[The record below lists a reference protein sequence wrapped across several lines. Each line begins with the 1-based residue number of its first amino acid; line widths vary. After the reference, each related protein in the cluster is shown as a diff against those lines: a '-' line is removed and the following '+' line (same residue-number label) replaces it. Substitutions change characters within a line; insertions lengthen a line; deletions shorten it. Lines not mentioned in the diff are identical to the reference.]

1 MLSPV
6 NVVTAAD
13 ESYRSQAEVL
23 VRSLALTQPG
33 PIHLTVLGSGWTS
46 KQASRLAKAGS
57 GRVEVKVV
65 ALTDPRAAQV
75 PALRHGFPPAATYS
89 VLAAELAEFDG
100 EHRIVYLDA
109 DTVVRQPLHEIAV
122 RDMTSPVAA
131 VVDAHVALVGM
142 PSMWR
147 PWREEGVDPMAP
159 YLNTGV
165 MVIDVERWRA
175 EELTDRVF
183 RLLSK
188 YQLPCVDQDALNLV
202 LAGGFDRL
210 DPRWNLMPYH
220 LMTLLRTSDL
230 VEGDDRLDEAISD
243 PAIIH
248 FHRSFLGKPW
258 QVGCT
263 HPGRELWRTLARDL
277 GCYRR
282 SMSLRDLVRNSGARA
297 VGMSSLDERA
307 QGLAAMSWPDNLA
320 G

>member
-1 MLSPV
+1 MSLPV

-13 ESYRSQAEVL
+13 ESYRPQAEVL
-23 VRSLALTQPG
+23 IRSLALTQQEST
-33 PIHLTVLGSGWTS
+33 HLTVLGSGWTS
-46 KQASRLAKAGS
+46 NQVSRLARAGL
-57 GRVEVKVV
+57 GRVDVEVV
-65 ALTDPRAAQV
+65 ALTDPRAAQI
-75 PALRHGFPPAATYS
+75 PTLRHGFPPAATYS
-89 VLAAELAEFDG
+89 VLAAELAKFDG

-109 DTVVRQPLHEIAV
+109 DTLVRHPLREIAM
-122 RDMTSPVAA
+122 RDMASPVAA

-165 MVIDVERWRA
+165 MVIDVEHWRA
-175 EELTDRVF
+175 EGLTDRVF
-183 RLLSK
+183 GLLSK

-230 VEGDDRLDEAISD
+230 VEEDNRLDEAISD

-248 FHRSFLGKPW
+248 YHRSFLGKPW
-258 QVGCT
+258 QIGCS
-263 HPGRELWRTLARDL
+263 HPGRDLWRNLASDL

-282 SMSLRDLVRNSGARA
+282 SMSFRDLVRNFGARA

-307 QGLAAMSWPDNLA
+307 LSLATMSWPDNLA